1 MPPIKFSTFGIMHK
15 FASII
20 SQLNNIWVGSSM
32 QDTHEP
38 RSWTVLT
45 FPWNTRVHQT
55 PHIAL
60 AAYFWGYH
68 AILVQNSVCEDS
80 GVSCSILPIKLKAD
94 RPHPRYYPH
103 TPPDYRHTDKHL
115 RLVMTFI
122 ALCPYT
128 VVVLYNVPWV
138 HPDGRTDAT
147 KYIISLASRSII
159 FY

>member
-1 MPPIKFSTFGIMHK
+1 MLVLFIPPIEFSTFGIMHK

-68 AILVQNSVCEDS
+68 AFWCRTQCVRTQGSHAADCLSDYMHDDSREPSSCIIVGSNIRYHSMKQCRILRENLNK
-80 GVSCSILPIKLKAD
+80 LPAEAI
-94 RPHPRYYPH
+94 H
-103 TPPDYRHTDKHL
+103 TRGK
-115 RLVMTFI
+115 
-122 ALCPYT
+122 
-128 VVVLYNVPWV
+128 VLS
-138 HPDGRTDAT
+138 
-147 KYIISLASRSII
+147 K
-159 FY
+159 